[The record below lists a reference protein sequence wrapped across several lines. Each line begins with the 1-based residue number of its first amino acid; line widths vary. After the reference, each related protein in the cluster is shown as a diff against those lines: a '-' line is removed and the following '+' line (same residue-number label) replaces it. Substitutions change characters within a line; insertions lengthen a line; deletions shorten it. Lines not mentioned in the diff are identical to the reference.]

1 MLNSA
6 CLNKE
11 LRQGLWAECANTA
24 CELDDLDCSGTKKP
38 RYDEFYKMNYKA
50 FFG

>member
-24 CELDDLDCSGTKKP
+24 CELDNLDCSGIKKSH
-38 RYDEFYKMNYKA
+38 YVEFYKKNYKA
-50 FFG
+50 F